1 MKKIININ
9 LSGRVVPIEDSAY
22 EKLQEYIES
31 LRRYF
36 VNEEGRDEIINDI
49 EGRIAE
55 LMSEKVRKGADSITD
70 DDVNEIANSM
80 GRPEDFEGEVVKE
93 QSYSSSNTT
102 QQTQAE
108 TPPKQKRRLY
118 RDTSDKFIGGVCS
131 GIAAYLN
138 VDPAIV
144 RILFA
149 IITFGG
155 FGLGFMA
162 YIILWIVLPG
172 KEVEGYA
179 GKRLFRNP
187 ENKVIGGVCSG
198 LAAYFNKNAVGIR
211 LIFLAPILL
220 NILIN
225 MLDGFGGRDNFIFFP
240 NIVAGSL
247 TSTFIIAYIILW
259 IVLPEA
265 RSAYEKMEMRGEKVD
280 VNKIKQNVQER
291 AREMGDEIKSAAQ
304 NISAK
309 AKEFSE
315 TRGKTFANEV
325 RQSARPI
332 GSGIG
337 HAIGVLFKVF
347 FLFIA
352 GTIALALFGVLM
364 MIIFG
369 GVAWWPINN
378 YLWTNSWQPIYAWGT
393 VILFLG
399 VPLIAFLVWLIRR
412 IIGVRSKS
420 SYLGWI
426 FGGLWALGWICMIF
440 FVSSMARDVRYS
452 RETEPLAVPV
462 AQSINKLTVLVSE
475 PELEF
480 TDRFWWADND
490 IRGWNLNEDTMK
502 IAWIDFEV
510 QKSTDTNYHVQL
522 IKRSNGSSAR
532 DAKERAEKIQYK
544 ISSRDS
550 ILDLGNGYSIDRE
563 SKFRWQIVKV
573 IVQVP
578 VGKRIR
584 FDESFTR
591 KLEVV
596 KVRVR
601 ERKGLD
607 IDV

>member
-1 MKKIININ
+1 
-9 LSGRVVPIEDSAY
+9 
-22 EKLQEYIES
+22 
-31 LRRYF
+31 
-36 VNEEGRDEIINDI
+36 
-49 EGRIAE
+49 
-55 LMSEKVRKGADSITD
+55 
-70 DDVNEIANSM
+70 
-80 GRPEDFEGEVVKE
+80 
-93 QSYSSSNTT
+93 
-102 QQTQAE
+102 
-108 TPPKQKRRLY
+108 
-118 RDTSDKFIGGVCS
+118 
-131 GIAAYLN
+131 
-138 VDPAIV
+138 
-144 RILFA
+144 
-149 IITFGG
+149 
-155 FGLGFMA
+155 
-162 YIILWIVLPG
+162 
-172 KEVEGYA
+172 
-179 GKRLFRNP
+179 
-187 ENKVIGGVCSG
+187 
-198 LAAYFNKNAVGIR
+198 

-607 IDV
+607 IDVDHWFDYSTSIDYLMTEEGLENPNRPAETGKSKDQNSGYRYDDRKSLKDSIEAREKRLEEEKRRLEEDKKRLQKDSISSNSKKENMDDNDNEEGIGGFPVFSLIHVFN